1 MKGVDFD
8 ATVVPDCLN
17 HPDISYHVG
26 LANHVNCL
34 CTVIRM
40 ETQQATKITS
50 HPTKSRS
57 CLATPSKGESLIN
70 R

>member
-40 ETQQATKITS
+40 ETQQSDEDNLSS
-50 HPTKSRS
+50 HKVSKS
-57 CLATPSKGESLIN
+57 LGDTL
-70 R
+70 

>member
-8 ATVVPDCLN
+8 ATVVPDCLNHPDSLN

-40 ETQQATKITS
+40 ETQQSDEDNLSS
-50 HPTKSRS
+50 HKV
-57 CLATPSKGESLIN
+57 SKLLGDPL
-70 R
+70 